1 MKRPRSLFKAR
12 RRGAPAE
19 GPRTPRPKLTPRQ
32 EFQWAMIATEMEAI
46 LDHGRPCLRC
56 GEQTHSPGCWFPT
69 PPIAAYLGDPPG
81 ETRVVVYALCEDCQ
95 RRAPGGSAVEERLLA
110 ARRTALAAADA
121 GLALVAGAVRFESP
135 EDRAR
140 FGAAWQ
146 RHEPPA
152 PEASR

>member
-12 RRGAPAE
+12 RRGSPAE
-19 GPRTPRPKLTPRQ
+19 GPRTPRPQWTPRQ
-32 EFQWAMIATEMEAI
+32 EFQWAMVATEMEAI

-56 GEQTHSPGCWFPT
+56 GDQTHSPGCWFPT
-69 PPIAAYLGDPPG
+69 PPIAAYLGAPPG
-81 ETRVVVYALCEDCQ
+81 KIRVVIYALCEDCHHHD
-95 RRAPGGSAVEERLLA
+95 PGGSVVAERILA
-110 ARRTALAAADA
+110 ERRTALAAADA
-121 GLALVAGAVRFESP
+121 GLALVAGAVQFGSP
-135 EDRAR
+135 EDVAR